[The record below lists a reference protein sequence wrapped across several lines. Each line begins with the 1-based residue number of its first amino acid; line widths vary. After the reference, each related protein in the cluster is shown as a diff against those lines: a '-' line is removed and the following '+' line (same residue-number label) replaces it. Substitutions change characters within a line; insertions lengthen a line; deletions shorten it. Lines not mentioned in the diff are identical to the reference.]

1 MVYILKQMTKHKK
14 SYLFLVLFEVL
25 TGVIITTIGLFL
37 TQSVVTMVAQKVD
50 IQQFVITTTVLV
62 SLLGLFKFL
71 LIRINIETAI
81 NQQYFRGRRLYDLSS
96 QISDIDYQLVETDS
110 YKEAQEKAFYCV
122 NGDSSLFQIFPQN
135 LSKFLR
141 VTIQIVLFG
150 SLLSVINASFIILI
164 VLLLIVVIIYRS
176 FQQRYVNSTRKER
189 AQYIGQLNYIDR
201 VSSNFALA
209 KDIRLFNVNPW
220 FSDIFN
226 HVITNIRRL
235 TFKRLMFNFGGQV
248 ISAGFI
254 LLLQGFGYWI
264 LLQQFL
270 QNQISIGEVTF
281 FIGAITTIASNS
293 SDFVNLVFDLI
304 DNSEDVSNLIDF
316 ENYPLIFNHT
326 STQPVP
332 ENIETIEFK
341 NVVFGYPKADKKIF
355 DNFNLKINK
364 NEKIALVGLNGA
376 GKTTLIKLLCNLYK
390 PESGQILI
398 NNKDNQ
404 SFNVK
409 DYYKLFSVVFQ
420 DSYTLPISIKET
432 ITQDSPFDQEK
443 FEETLAKANFK
454 DTVESFPNK
463 EDSLLVKD
471 VHSEGLTLSGG
482 QNQKLKMA
490 QAFYKDAPILIL
502 DEPTSALDPLAESEV
517 YQQYYENSLNKISVF
532 VTHRLAT
539 TQFCDRILF
548 LEHGR
553 IVEDGTHQELLNLK
567 QKFYEMYEKQAYY
580 YKEGV
585 THE

>member
-1 MVYILKQMTKHKK
+1 MVYMLKQMTKHKK

-164 VLLLIVVIIYRS
+164 VLLLIVIIIYRS

-567 QKFYEMYEKQAYY
+567 QKYYEMYEKQTYY

>member
-1 MVYILKQMTKHKK
+1 MVYMLKQMTKHKK

-81 NQQYFRGRRLYDLSS
+81 NQQYFRGRRLYDLTS

-164 VLLLIVVIIYRS
+164 VLLLIVIIIYRS

-341 NVVFGYPKADKKIF
+341 NVVFGYPKADKKY
-355 DNFNLKINK
+355 
-364 NEKIALVGLNGA
+364 
-376 GKTTLIKLLCNLYK
+376 LI
-390 PESGQILI
+390 
-398 NNKDNQ
+398 
-404 SFNVK
+404 
-409 DYYKLFSVVFQ
+409 
-420 DSYTLPISIKET
+420 ISI
-432 ITQDSPFDQEK
+432 
-443 FEETLAKANFK
+443 
-454 DTVESFPNK
+454 
-463 EDSLLVKD
+463 
-471 VHSEGLTLSGG
+471 
-482 QNQKLKMA
+482 
-490 QAFYKDAPILIL
+490 
-502 DEPTSALDPLAESEV
+502 
-517 YQQYYENSLNKISVF
+517 
-532 VTHRLAT
+532 
-539 TQFCDRILF
+539 
-548 LEHGR
+548 
-553 IVEDGTHQELLNLK
+553 
-567 QKFYEMYEKQAYY
+567 
-580 YKEGV
+580 
-585 THE
+585 

>member
-1 MVYILKQMTKHKK
+1 MKKFFSNMIYILKQMTKHKK

-502 DEPTSALDPLAESEV
+502 DEPTSALDPLAES
-517 YQQYYENSLNKISVF
+517 
-532 VTHRLAT
+532 
-539 TQFCDRILF
+539 
-548 LEHGR
+548 
-553 IVEDGTHQELLNLK
+553 
-567 QKFYEMYEKQAYY
+567 
-580 YKEGV
+580 
-585 THE
+585 

>member
-1 MVYILKQMTKHKK
+1 M
-14 SYLFLVLFEVL
+14 
-25 TGVIITTIGLFL
+25 
-37 TQSVVTMVAQKVD
+37 
-50 IQQFVITTTVLV
+50 
-62 SLLGLFKFL
+62 
-71 LIRINIETAI
+71 
-81 NQQYFRGRRLYDLSS
+81 
-96 QISDIDYQLVETDS
+96 
-110 YKEAQEKAFYCV
+110 
-122 NGDSSLFQIFPQN
+122 
-135 LSKFLR
+135 
-141 VTIQIVLFG
+141 
-150 SLLSVINASFIILI
+150 INASFIILI

-209 KDIRLFNVNPW
+209 KDIRLYNVNPW

-293 SDFVNLVFDLI
+293 SEFVNLVFDLI

-341 NVVFGYPKADKKIF
+341 NVVFGYPKSDKKLF

-502 DEPTSALDPLAESEV
+502 DEPTSALDPLAES
-517 YQQYYENSLNKISVF
+517 
-532 VTHRLAT
+532 
-539 TQFCDRILF
+539 
-548 LEHGR
+548 
-553 IVEDGTHQELLNLK
+553 
-567 QKFYEMYEKQAYY
+567 
-580 YKEGV
+580 
-585 THE
+585 